1 MASLFTTKRKQKEAA
16 VESCTD
22 TKVKKKK
29 KLKEAVESGTNTKVK
44 KSSKKPKR
52 AKNVDEDEDDAA
64 KDSEEAKTKKAQEL
78 VKREDEK
85 EEKERKRIPEQEE
98 RTVFVGNLPV
108 SATKKQLLKMFS
120 EFGKVETVR
129 FRGAARP
136 DMNTTKKM
144 AVIKRAIHENRHN
157 ITAYVRF
164 KERAE
169 AEKAAAAAN
178 GVKLDE
184 NILRVDLAAAPA
196 GKKTAHEHG
205 LAVFVGNMS

>member
-1 MASLFTTKRKQKEAA
+1 
-16 VESCTD
+16 
-22 TKVKKKK
+22 
-29 KLKEAVESGTNTKVK
+29 
-44 KSSKKPKR
+44 
-52 AKNVDEDEDDAA
+52 
-64 KDSEEAKTKKAQEL
+64 
-78 VKREDEK
+78 
-85 EEKERKRIPEQEE
+85 
-98 RTVFVGNLPV
+98 
-108 SATKKQLLKMFS
+108 MFS

-178 GVKLDE
+178 GVKVGEMPELDRE
-184 NILRVDLAAAPA
+184 KRLKIDCIVFYFQLDDNILRVDLAAAPA

-205 LAVFVGNMS
+205 LAVFVGNMSYSIEENALHTRFAKVRLW